1 MPTVGKCLGSRQTK
15 TSTDELRR
23 AVYGVKLKLSYGA
36 ARRRR
41 RRMRRRRRRR
51 RRRASKG
58 RRKGIN

>member
-1 MPTVGKCLGSRQTK
+1 VSEVTPDN

-23 AVYGVKLKLSYGA
+23 AGYGVKLKLSYGA

-41 RRMRRRRRRR
+41 RRR

-58 RRKGIN
+58 RRKGMN